1 MTRLMPPRP
10 RPMSRKTRGFTLVE
24 VLIALLVLSIGMLGI
39 AALYLESLRA
49 SRSALVRTQAVTL
62 AADIGDRIRAN
73 RALVG
78 AYDCGGTCEAGEGG
92 NAIAVGD
99 LNAWRTAVAAQ
110 LPGGVGSVAF
120 VAGGANTPDA
130 YTVTIGWT
138 EIGYTS
144 PITYQ
149 LRVEL

>member
-1 MTRLMPPRP
+1 MTRSMPSRP
-10 RPMSRKTRGFTLVE
+10 RPAPRKARGFTLVE

-73 RALVG
+73 RTPAG
-78 AYDCGGTCEAGEGG
+78 NYDCGGTCEAGEGG

-99 LNAWRTAVAAQ
+99 LNAWRAAVAAQ

-120 VAGGANTPDA
+120 LAGGANTPDA
-130 YTVTIGWT
+130 YTVTISWT
-138 EIGYTS
+138 EIGYTD

-149 LRVEL
+149 LRVEI